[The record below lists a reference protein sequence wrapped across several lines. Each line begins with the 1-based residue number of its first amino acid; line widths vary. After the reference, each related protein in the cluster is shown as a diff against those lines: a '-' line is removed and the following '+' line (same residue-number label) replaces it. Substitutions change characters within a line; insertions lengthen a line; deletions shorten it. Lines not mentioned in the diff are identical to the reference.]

1 MIKRELREPV
11 AKFDNIPNLYTKTL
25 PLFKRVQI
33 LPTSFLV
40 RKQLKWLK
48 LTPLDI
54 FEVNIFTQDKNTRL
68 PN

>member
-40 RKQLKWLK
+40 RKQIKWLK
-48 LTPLDI
+48 LNTP
-54 FEVNIFTQDKNTRL
+54 
-68 PN
+68 